1 MSYVSDAI
9 AAIATAPGRGGIGVV
24 RVSGRDLSRVVR
36 GVIGRE
42 LAPRVAVATRFLG
55 ADGEALDHGLAIWFP
70 APASYT
76 GENVLELH
84 GHGGPAVL
92 GLVLARC
99 LELGARI
106 AQPGEFTQRAFLNDK
121 LDLAQ
126 AESVADLIDA
136 GSAAAARAAG
146 RSLSGE
152 FSRLTHALVAALI
165 ELRALTEATLDF
177 PEEDIDFLRAAN
189 ARERLAALQA
199 QVASLLARSRQG
211 VLLRDGL
218 AVVIVGAP
226 NVGKSSLLNRLAGD
240 DIAIVTDVPG
250 TTRDAIRSDI
260 DVRGVPLHVVD
271 TAGVRESTDQ
281 VETIGIART
290 WEAVARADLALIVT
304 DARDAVDAHAAILA
318 GLDPA
323 LPRILVRNK
332 IDLTGAAPHRE
343 GREGEP
349 REVWM
354 SARTGTGIELLQDAM
369 LDIAD
374 AGEDLQGA
382 FLARERHVHA
392 ILAAQQ
398 HLDRAAAHLATATL
412 ELVAEELRAAQ
423 DALSS
428 ITGAF
433 TSDDL
438 LGEIFGRFCIGK

>member
-1 MSYVSDAI
+1 MSYAPDAI

-24 RVSGRDLSRVVR
+24 RISGRDLSRVMQ

-42 LAPRVAVATRFLG
+42 LTPRVAVVARFLG
-55 ADGEALDHGLAIWFP
+55 ADGEALDRGLALWFP

-121 LDLAQ
+121 FDLAQ

-152 FSRLTHALVAALI
+152 FSRYTHALVAALV

-177 PEEDIDFLRAAN
+177 PDEDIDFLRTAN
-189 ARERLAALQA
+189 AAQRLAALQG
-199 QVASLLARSRQG
+199 QVSSLLARSRQG

-250 TTRDAIRSDI
+250 TTRDAIRSEI

-271 TAGVRESTDQ
+271 TAGVRESTDA

-290 WEAVARADLALIVT
+290 WEAVARADLALVVT
-304 DARDAVDAHAAILA
+304 DARDTDDAHGALLA

-323 LPRILVRNK
+323 LPRIVVRNK
-332 IDLTGAAPHRE
+332 IDLMGAGPR
-343 GREGEP
+343 RQSLEGER

-354 SARTGTGIELLQDAM
+354 SARTGVGLDLLQDAV
-369 LDIAD
+369 LEV
-374 AGEDLQGA
+374 AGASEDMQGA
-382 FLARERHVHA
+382 FLARERHVQA
-392 ILAAQQ
+392 IIVAQR
-398 HLDRAAAHLATATL
+398 HLDSATAQL
-412 ELVAEELRAAQ
+412 AIPSIELVAEELRAAQ

-433 TSDDL
+433 GSDDL